1 MQRTIL
7 LHETETKAIL
17 QDWEELVTATMGS
30 VKLKT
35 VYLKEDLI
43 TVLELNC
50 GAIIKPPAPWKL
62 DGLPK
67 NLISKAPPPVTDVII
82 RTNAET
88 WTWILS
94 KLMPPRI

>member
-1 MQRTIL
+1 MIL

-17 QDWEELVTATMGS
+17 KDWEELVTATLGS

-35 VYLKEDLI
+35 VYYCGEDLI
-43 TVLELNC
+43 TGLELNC
-50 GAIIKPPAPWKL
+50 GAIIKPPADWKFN
-62 DGLPK
+62 GLPK
-67 NLISKAPPPVTDVII
+67 NLLSKAAVPKADVII

-94 KLMPPRI
+94 KLISPRI